1 MGFCVRIPKWR
12 TLEMVEAVQVGK
24 LQRYYTLVFA
34 VASSLFALMQ
44 FNLKKLYASK
54 NIYIFPQIATNIL

>member
-1 MGFCVRIPKWR
+1 
-12 TLEMVEAVQVGK
+12 MVEAVQVGK

-34 VASSLFALMQ
+34 VACSLFALMQ

-54 NIYIFPQIATNIL
+54 IYIYIYIFPQIVTNIP

>member
-12 TLEMVEAVQVGK
+12 TIEMVEAVQVGK

-44 FNLKKLYASK
+44 LNLKKLYASK
-54 NIYIFPQIATNIL
+54 KKK